1 MMRVDLWRSDV
12 AWPRAARLAG
22 WLRLALIAAVSGTVG
37 AAEPPATRLIADH
50 VLAATVGINASTD
63 DGASFSGT
71 GSVITTNGHIL
82 TSTSVVPPDATEIKV
97 MFPGFVPRPATLVA
111 SEPSLAASLIKVDG
125 EGLAALPIAR
135 DLPAVGDIAYTASD
149 VDRVLLTNGRASFSR
164 GVVSGQYA
172 VAKQGESAY
181 AGGVIETTAAVN
193 PGSDGGPL
201 VDAQGRLCGVISLGV
216 SPLRWQGVAIPTAVL
231 LERFAALGSAE
242 VPLSFEPPGDLATDP
257 VTLAAAAK
265 AADLERA
272 AAGLVPFLIGLEVS
286 RDQSPEA
293 LPRISWQEHRE
304 TIADWDRLPAPEKA
318 KRFAAFATADRTL
331 EVNQLLRRPAGPVT
345 GLVVSP
351 DGHLLTSLFNVG
363 TDTAFLAKSTGK
375 PRRFDPNEPLPKL
388 MADPPGGL
396 ERTTNRITS
405 VTAILP
411 DGSRHPAEIIAR
423 HEPLGVA
430 LLKIDVT
437 DLNWF
442 DPATAA
448 SSPLLGDAVAVVG
461 RGPDETGTT
470 LNTGIVSAPSRMR
483 GYQFQTDALLNYG
496 NSGGPVVDAA
506 GNFLGIATAPI
517 EPDTVLGKLFNRGQL
532 MRWTRAPNSGVGM
545 VARAD
550 RIAAALEAMKQGR
563 SFDRIPGP
571 FLGVQADM
579 SRAFG
584 EDVVIGGVLA
594 GSPAARAGLRKGD
607 RLLEFGGVELHTWRE
622 LTERV
627 AASSAGDTVTL
638 LVQRPSR
645 GPRLVIAGRDIE
657 TLDDLKQLKR
667 SLRPGDTFEGTLT
680 TDDTREVEIV
690 LEENR

>member
-1 MMRVDLWRSDV
+1 
-12 AWPRAARLAG
+12 
-22 WLRLALIAAVSGTVG
+22 
-37 AAEPPATRLIADH
+37 
-50 VLAATVGINASTD
+50 
-63 DGASFSGT
+63 
-71 GSVITTNGHIL
+71 
-82 TSTSVVPPDATEIKV
+82 
-97 MFPGFVPRPATLVA
+97 
-111 SEPSLAASLIKVDG
+111 
-125 EGLAALPIAR
+125 
-135 DLPAVGDIAYTASD
+135 
-149 VDRVLLTNGRASFSR
+149 
-164 GVVSGQYA
+164 
-172 VAKQGESAY
+172 
-181 AGGVIETTAAVN
+181 
-193 PGSDGGPL
+193 
-201 VDAQGRLCGVISLGV
+201 
-216 SPLRWQGVAIPTAVL
+216 VL
-231 LERFAALGSAE
+231 LERFPALGTAE
-242 VPLSFEPPGDLATDP
+242 LPLSFDPPGDLATDP

-265 AADLERA
+265 SADLERA
-272 AAGLVPFLIGLEVS
+272 ATGVAPFLVGLEVS
-286 RDQSPEA
+286 RDHSPEA

-304 TIADWDRLPAPEKA
+304 TIADWDRLPADVKA

-351 DGHLLTSLFNVG
+351 EGHLLTSLFNVG

-375 PRRFDPNEPLPKL
+375 PRGFDPNEPLPKL

-396 ERTTNRITS
+396 ERTTNRITR

-411 DGSRHPAEIIAR
+411 DGSRHKAEIIAR

-437 DLNWF
+437 DLEWF

-470 LNTGIVSAPSRMR
+470 FNTGIVSAPSRMR

-496 NSGGPVVDAA
+496 NSGGPVVDSA

-550 RIAAALEAMKQGR
+550 RIAAALGAMKQGR

-594 GSPAARAGLRKGD
+594 GSPAERAGLRKGD